1 MQKITPFL
9 WFDNNAEE
17 AVNFYTSVFD
27 NSKILSITRYNEDS
41 AKATGQKANSAMTIG
56 FQLEGQNFT
65 ALNGGPHFKLN
76 QSTSFFVY
84 CESDAKI
91 ENVFKKLSDGGQVI
105 FPLDKYDWS
114 PRYAWVVDKFGLSW
128 QLDVDKIK
136 NQQKILPALLFVNDK
151 VLKVK
156 EAINYYSSVFPDSK
170 ILMEF
175 PYEKSTGLPD
185 GTLLFAQFKLAD
197 HLFNAMSGMGEHKFD
212 FNEAFSFV
220 VNCKDQEEVDY
231 YWDKLI
237 SDGGME
243 SQCAWLKDKFGI
255 SWQIVPEALP
265 ILLNDPDKTK
275 AGKVMQAMLQ
285 MKKLNIAELE
295 IAYESN
301 SQ

>member
-1 MQKITPFL
+1 MQKIIPFL
-9 WFDNNAEE
+9 WYDNNAEE
-17 AVNFYTSVFD
+17 AVHFYTSVFD

-41 AKATGQKANSAMTIG
+41 AKATGQKADSAMTIG

-84 CESDAKI
+84 CESDSKI

-114 PRYAWVVDKFGLSW
+114 PKYAWVMDKFGLSW
-128 QLDVDKIK
+128 QLDVDKI
-136 NQQKILPALLFVNDK
+136 NNPQKIVPAFLFVNDK

-156 EAINYYSSVFPDSK
+156 EAVNYYSTVFPDSK
-170 ILMEF
+170 IMMEW
-175 PYEKSTGLPD
+175 PYDKSAGLPD
-185 GTLLFAQFKLAD
+185 GTLLFAQFKLSD
-197 HLFNAMSGMGEHKFD
+197 YLFNAMSGMGEHKFD

-231 YWDKLI
+231 YWDKLT

-243 SQCAWLKDKFGI
+243 SQCSWLKDKFGI
-255 SWQIVPEALP
+255 SWQIVPTRMIE
-265 ILLNDPDKTK
+265 LLGDADPVKSQ
-275 AGKVMQAMLQ
+275 KVMMAMLK
-285 MKKLNIAELE
+285 MKKIIISDLE
-295 IAYESN
+295 KAYKN
-301 SQ
+301 V